1 MQLVCPVFTT
11 PVCGSS
17 ERLTSLAIS
26 FASICNEKCRAAR
39 RKKNAEAK
47 VTRSRIGRTI
57 AAST

>member
-1 MQLVCPVFTT
+1 MQLVCPPDVT
-11 PVCGSS
+11 PVLGSR

-26 FASICNEKCRAAR
+26 FASICKEKCRAAR

-47 VTRSRIGRTI
+47 VTRSKIGRTT